1 VPAMQRADRIFA
13 ICGALLVLAGC
24 GADAEPKDPSGPG
37 TGGAASRE
45 CGADSFSVA
54 GTTGEFPGEEAAS
67 SQCGALITREPVAA
81 TAIHVPAC
89 STLSFSSNP
98 PSSGDHYG
106 TWADFQEFSA
116 PVPRGYWVHSLEHR
130 AVVVVYNCADCADE
144 VEAARAWIETLPE
157 DPVCVPYN
165 RARRVILTPDPLL
178 DVRWGAAAWGF
189 TLRSDCFEPEVFTD
203 FVSAHGAGGPENI
216 CSPP

>member
-1 VPAMQRADRIFA
+1 MQRAIRIFSL
-13 ICGALLVLAGC
+13 GGVLLAAAGC
-24 GADAEPKDPSGPG
+24 GADAEPADAGGPG
-37 TGGAASRE
+37 TGGAGNR

-54 GTTGEFPGEEAAS
+54 GTTGEFPGEAAPS
-67 SQCGALITREPVAA
+67 TQCGALVTREPVPA
-81 TAIHVPAC
+81 TAAHVPTC
-89 STLSFSSNP
+89 STLSFASNP

-106 TWADFQEFSA
+106 SWADFREFSA

-130 AVVVVYNCADCADE
+130 AVVIVYSCTDCEDE

-157 DPVCVPYN
+157 DPLCAQHN

-203 FVSAHGAGGPENI
+203 FVTAYSAQGPENI
-216 CSPP
+216 CVPP